1 MLHDVVGAGTTAA
14 TPDRKAE
21 LQRIDDRFQKRIS
34 RYNISFKK
42 TMPIIIICIIV
53 DMLGYMMIMPLLPF
67 YAQSFGASEFTIG
80 TLTALNAVT
89 SLLSGPVWGRLSD
102 RYGRKRILLIA
113 EAGTLASF
121 LILAAANSIWMLML
135 ARIVDGLF
143 GGQIPVINAAISDVT
158 APETRAEKMAVMSVA
173 MTVGSIVGPMIGG
186 YLGALHIVYPAYAA
200 CVMSMASI
208 LATALIFTET
218 MPHERREDLKQQA
231 ATRAGQKKG
240 RVLTRTVMLR
250 LAQIFTMMLVF
261 GMIFSSLSLVLEQR
275 YGATSVS
282 IGNILAVMGVCTFIF
297 GGLLMKRVKDM
308 IGEARMLLV
317 GIVLLIA
324 SYLMTPGLPTL
335 ASFYIFVIVFA
346 AGNNFARPI
355 VRSNLTRAV
364 TEDQQGLISG
374 YSTTAASIARIIAPL
389 ISTGWLQLGGLTL
402 GGYTLNE
409 FVMIAAT
416 GAIVGV
422 VFLLLF
428 LMDLKRS
435 DTGWGRGSPMRDDAV
450 EDMGEAHRRVR
461 GVPAATSADAE
472 GVAHGCT
479 KTGRRTRELARISG
493 GKL

>member
-1 MLHDVVGAGTTAA
+1 MLRCQTTCHTWRRAGTTAE
-14 TPDRKAE
+14 TLDRKT
-21 LQRIDDRFQKRIS
+21 QTQQIDDQFQKRIS
-34 RYNISFKK
+34 RYNISFTK

-80 TLTALNAVT
+80 ILTALNAVT
-89 SLLSGPVWGRLSD
+89 SLLSGPIWGRLSD
-102 RYGRKRILLIA
+102 RYGRKRILLVS

-121 LILAAANSIWMLML
+121 IILAAANSIGMLML

-200 CVMSMASI
+200 CLMSIASI
-208 LATALIFTET
+208 IATSLIFTET
-218 MPHERREDLKQQA
+218 MPHERRDDLKKQA
-231 ATRAGQKKG
+231 DTRAAQKKG
-240 RVLTRTVMLR
+240 RVLTKTVMLR
-250 LAQIFTMMLVF
+250 LAQVFTMMLVF
-261 GMIFSSLSLVLEQR
+261 SMIFSSLSLVLEQR

-282 IGNILAVMGVCTFIF
+282 IGNIMAVMGICTFIF
-297 GGLLMKRVKDM
+297 GGLLMKRVKDW
-308 IGEARMLLV
+308 IGEPRMLLFA
-317 GIVLLIA
+317 IVLLIA
-324 SYLMTPGLPTL
+324 SYLITPSLPTL

-364 TEDQQGLISG
+364 AEDQQGLISG
-374 YSTTAASIARIIAPL
+374 YSTTASSIARIIAPL
-389 ISTGWLQLGGLTL
+389 ISTGWLQIGGLTL
-402 GGYTLNE
+402 GGYALNE

-416 GAIVGV
+416 GALVGV
-422 VFLLLF
+422 LFLLLF
-428 LMDLKRS
+428 VVDLKSS
-435 DTGWGRGSPMRDDAV
+435 DR
-450 EDMGEAHRRVR
+450 
-461 GVPAATSADAE
+461 E
-472 GVAHGCT
+472 GGM
-479 KTGRRTRELARISG
+479 